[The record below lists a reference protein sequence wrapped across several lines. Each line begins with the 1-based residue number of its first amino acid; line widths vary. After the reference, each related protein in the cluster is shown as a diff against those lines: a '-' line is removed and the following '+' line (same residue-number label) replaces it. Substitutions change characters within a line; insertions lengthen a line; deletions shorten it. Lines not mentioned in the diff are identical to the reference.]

1 MNFDALIDR
10 RGTHSA
16 KWDLMQ
22 GLYGVPADDGIS
34 MWVADMDFRSPD
46 CVQDALR
53 DMQEHGIYGYFGDET
68 AYHAAICWW
77 MKNRHGWTV
86 DPDWIFSTHGL
97 CNAIGLIL
105 QTFTQPDNGVVLFTP
120 VYHVFSKLIR
130 AGGRQVVECPLS
142 NVGGRFEMDFDAYE
156 AQMTG
161 REKLLILCSP
171 HNPGGRIWTAD
182 ELRQVADFC
191 ERHDLLLVA
200 DEIHHDLIYPGHKF
214 VPMPLAAPEISHRLF
229 MLTAA
234 SKTFNI
240 AGAHTGNVIIPDP
253 GLREKFAATIAALAI
268 SPIIFGHATTTAAY
282 SPDGAAWVDELMVY
296 LDGNRQVFDDGVN
309 AIPGLKSMPMQAT
322 YLSWVDFSG
331 TGMPMDEIEA
341 RVAKTARIAANHGPT
356 FGTGGNQF
364 MRFNIGT
371 QRSRITEAVD
381 RLKLAFSD
389 LQ

>member
-1 MNFDALIDR
+1 MNFDAPIDR

-16 KWDLMQ
+16 KWDMMRSI
-22 GLYGVPADDGIS
+22 YGVSPDDGIA
-34 MWVADMDFRSPD
+34 MWVADMDFRAPE
-46 CVQDALR
+46 CVQQALR
-53 DMQEHGIYGYFGDET
+53 DMQDHGVYGYFGDET

-86 DPDWIFSTHGL
+86 DPNWIFSTHGL

-105 QTFTQPDNGVVLFTP
+105 QTFTEPDDGVVLFTP
-120 VYHVFSKLIR
+120 VYHVFAKLIR

-142 NVGGRFEMDFDAYE
+142 NIDGRFEMDFDAYE

-171 HNPGGRIWTAD
+171 HNPGGRIWTTE
-182 ELRQVADFC
+182 ELRRVADFC

-200 DEIHHDLIYPGHKF
+200 DEIHHDLVYPGQKF
-214 VPMPLAAPEISHRLF
+214 VPIQLAAPEISDRLF

-240 AGAHTGNVIIPDP
+240 AGAHTGNVIISNPE
-253 GLREKFAATIAALAI
+253 LRQKFAATMTALAI

-296 LDGNRQVFDDGVN
+296 LDGNRRALDAGIN
-309 AIPGLKSMPMQAT
+309 AITGLKSMPMQAT

-331 TGMPMDEIEA
+331 TGMAMDEIVT
-341 RVAKTARIAANHGPT
+341 RVSKNARIAANHGPT
-356 FGTGGNQF
+356 FGTGGDGF

-371 QRSRITEAVD
+371 QRANIVEAVA
-381 RLKLAFSD
+381 RLQDAFAD